1 MTDEHT
7 SLIKTP
13 KQLIIVVLVAFA
25 VPISMAV
32 LISQLVTSGVKGV
45 HEDDSQVLTRIQA
58 VGNVVL
64 AEPSGPKG
72 MLTGEQ
78 VYGQVCKTCHETGL
92 AGAPKFGDKAAWAA
106 RIAQGESVME
116 QHAIAGFQGK
126 AGAMPAKGG
135 NAELTDNEVRRAV
148 VFMANKAGAT
158 WKEPAAPLAV
168 VASSERTG
176 EQVVGETCGKCHMT
190 GEGGAPKIG
199 DRDAW
204 IKRAKDGYARVL
216 QSALKGHAG
225 MPARGGLAELSDAE
239 IKRAIDYM
247 MKSGSAT
254 PVPGGAAS
262 VAPVAVA
269 VAVATSAA
277 APAAT
282 PAAAPAADGNK
293 VFTMSCAACHAT
305 GVAGAPKFGDKAAW
319 APRIAQGANVLYT
332 HALGGFQGKA
342 GVMPPKGGNTS
353 LPDADVKAA
362 VDYMVAAAK

>member
-1 MTDEHT
+1 
-7 SLIKTP
+7 
-13 KQLIIVVLVAFA
+13 
-25 VPISMAV
+25 
-32 LISQLVTSGVKGV
+32 
-45 HEDDSQVLTRIQA
+45 
-58 VGNVVL
+58 
-64 AEPSGPKG
+64 
-72 MLTGEQ
+72 
-78 VYGQVCKTCHETGL
+78 
-92 AGAPKFGDKAAWAA
+92 
-106 RIAQGESVME
+106 
-116 QHAIAGFQGK
+116 
-126 AGAMPAKGG
+126 
-135 NAELTDNEVRRAV
+135 

-158 WKEPAAPLAV
+158 WKEPATPVAV

-176 EQVVGETCGKCHMT
+176 EQVVNETCGKCHST

-254 PVPGGAAS
+254 PVPGG
-262 VAPVAVA
+262 VAIATAA

-277 APAAT
+277 VAT
-282 PAAAPAADGNK
+282 PAADGKK
-293 VFTMSCAACHAT
+293 VFDTSCAACHAT

-319 APRIAQGANVLYT
+319 APRIAQGVNVLYT

-342 GVMPPKGGNTS
+342 GVMPAKGGNTS